1 VHTPARTALLYASA
15 GHALCHGSKLVL
27 AVGLL
32 SAADEFGTG
41 RDGLGLALGAY
52 GLGIGLFAV
61 PAGLLS
67 DRLGPMRVLHLFL
80 WTLAGAS
87 LLCWWAPTLAAFTA
101 AHALL
106 GAAAGLYH
114 PPGLTLLSLSSPPS
128 ERGPVMGWHGVL
140 GQLGPVAAP
149 VISGALA
156 LRYGWRGGYLGLAAS
171 AALVALAGHWLVA
184 RGRLLR
190 ARPERH
196 EVASEGALD
205 RRALALLLAVM
216 SLNGFLMD
224 GFLALFPSTVQARGI
239 APLAG
244 TRLDHDGVTALI
256 LVLSMLGPWLGGRL
270 SRGAGG
276 ARRYAILIVTL
287 APALL
292 FAAASLDRPALAF
305 AAFSSF
311 VVLGYL
317 LQPIE
322 NHLLANYTGSARR
335 GAAYA
340 LKFSVAWG
348 LGAAAPPL
356 VLALVES
363 EWALARGGDAVG
375 YAALAVVAALA
386 AGGAWIFVR
395 RQARVGAVAP
405 AR

>member
-1 VHTPARTALLYASA
+1 MHAPARTALLYASA

-27 AVGLL
+27 AVGLI
-32 SAADEFGTG
+32 AATREFGVE

-52 GLGIGLFAV
+52 GVGIGLFAV

-67 DRLGPMRVLHLFL
+67 DRLGPTRVLHLYL
-80 WTLAGAS
+80 WSLAAAS
-87 LLCWWAPTLAAFTA
+87 LLCWWAPTLAAFTL
-101 AHALL
+101 AHAAL

-114 PPGLTLLSLSSPPS
+114 PPGLSLLSLSSARE

-149 VISGALA
+149 VFAGLLA
-156 LRYGWRGGYLGLAAS
+156 ARYGWRGGYLGLAAG
-171 AALVALAGHWLVA
+171 AVAVALAGHVLVA

-190 ARPERH
+190 ALPERH
-196 EVASEGALD
+196 EPASEGAPN

-216 SLNGFLMD
+216 SLGGFVMD

-239 APLAG
+239 APVAG
-244 TRLDHDGVTALI
+244 ARWDHDDVAALI
-256 LVLSMLGPWLGGRL
+256 LALSMLGPWLGGRL
-270 SRGAGG
+270 SRGQGG
-276 ARRYAILIVTL
+276 ARRYALL
-287 APALL
+287 LLLLPAALL
-292 FAAASLDRPALAF
+292 FSAASLDRPALAF
-305 AAFSSF
+305 VAFSAF

-322 NHLLANYTGSARR
+322 NHLLAAYTGSARR

-340 LKFSVAWG
+340 LKFSVAWV

-363 EWALARGGDAVG
+363 DWARTRGGDAVG

-386 AGGAWIFVR
+386 AAGAWLFVR
-395 RQARVGAVAP
+395 RPSRAVA
-405 AR
+405 